1 MIWIICKDPG
11 GTAGVLP
18 IFYKLRELGKEV
30 TLFANGKAVD
40 LLPEIESDFKAY
52 KSAEELLKDNL
63 VLPEILV
70 TSMCSKGGVG
80 RDLVPMLRGLD
91 IPTVALQDFWGSRL
105 GTDWKDPQYWPEC
118 ICVNDP
124 VASKIVLKAWPDFS
138 EERIQITG
146 YPALDQY
153 ANYDPVQSR
162 VKMRQKLGIVGNI
175 PVILFAGQVQGTG
188 DVIETVIEA
197 SNKLEDEISLIIREH
212 PRMRDDAPKEITKW
226 EKAIE
231 SFNNGSLVES
241 SSFDTSLVLA
251 AADVV
256 LGAFSTVLVHAAV
269 LQKEVIA
276 VLFPDQ
282 GMAEFRRQGGGFRDE
297 FPLVSL
303 GCAVQAKDQKNL
315 SEFLDKALNEG
326 LGLEKNQEQTF
337 CLDGKNA
344 ERVVQKV
351 LECLNK

>member
-1 MIWIICKDPG
+1 M
-11 GTAGVLP
+11 LP
-18 IFYKLRELGKEV
+18 VFYKLRELGKEV

-40 LLPEIESDFKAY
+40 LLPGIESDFKAY

-153 ANYDPVQSR
+153 ANYDSAQW
-162 VKMRQKLGIVGNI
+162 VKMRQKLGIVRNI

-188 DVIETVIEA
+188 DVIKTVIEA
-197 SNKLEDEISLIIREH
+197 LNKLEEEISLIIREH
-212 PRMRDDAPKEITKW
+212 PRMRDDAPEEVTKW
-226 EKAIE
+226 EKAIK
-231 SFNNGSLVES
+231 SFNNGSLIES

-276 VLFPDQ
+276 VLFPNQ
-282 GMAEFRRQGGGFRDE
+282 GMAEFKRQGGGFRDE

-303 GCAVQAKDQKNL
+303 GCAAQAEDQKDL
-315 SEFLDKALNEG
+315 LEILDKALSEG
-326 LGLEKNQEQTF
+326 LGFEKNQGQIF

-344 ERVVQKV
+344 ERVVQKI
-351 LECLNK
+351 LEHLNK